1 MAELADPLSSQVVL
15 IGVSEYDFLEPIPAV
30 RNNVNDLRAGLM
42 RPELWG
48 VPAQQV
54 HVADGMS
61 DPAAAIALIRT
72 AADDV
77 GPDGLLIVY
86 YAGHGLLAPHDGS
99 LVLALR
105 GTDPAQPDRSGLP
118 FQSVRRT
125 VERSGTDRCVVV
137 LDCGYADRA
146 GTLTG
151 GLRQSGVLA
160 ATGRDAVALA
170 PSGHHHTSFTGALL
184 QVLAGGIAGLGPTL
198 LVGEIMRAVT
208 VALQAQ
214 GFPRPEWQEFNTGIA
229 LVRNA
234 AYEAPRPEVAAGRW
248 HAGFLADGTTGED
261 RLGVDRDVDTLSD
274 IVMAQEVSPP
284 LAIGLFGDW
293 GIGKSF
299 FMSRM
304 YDRIEALAAMST
316 RARTEGQPTA
326 YCGSVCQVRFN
337 AWHYVDANLWASLTG
352 TIMDRL
358 AEQLDDA
365 AAGRALADLPSAQDQ
380 RQHLEMRRRAA
391 TRQLAEATDDLLRQE
406 PIGLRDVLGAE
417 PVVAEAQSAVSKALS
432 NAGVPPEGLDLRA
445 VTQEARGT
453 FGRFFVLLRRGT
465 WATRLLLAALVLL
478 AVAGPAGAI
487 VAARLHGTLAAVAT
501 AVAPLIIAG
510 LGLSK
515 VIGRAKPALAKAE
528 AVVRT
533 IDEQRQEPIRVRR
546 EALRR
551 QIERYEDEIRTL
563 GVRIDL
569 LEEAGSVRS
578 FAADRSAGDD
588 YRRHEGL
595 VAVVRR
601 DLEELSR
608 RLSGSTDVE
617 RIVLYIDDLD
627 RCPPGRVVDV
637 LQAVNLL
644 LAFPLFVVVV
654 GVDARWLT
662 RSLEQHYREVLGGA
676 AEDGDWSSTPQNYL
690 EKIFQLSVN
699 LPALTDD
706 GYTNLVRDTLLPDVD
721 VDPDVDQPDAP
732 PSPPPAAASADS
744 PDGGPATGTGPTD
757 GAAPPAEGRQF
768 APVLV
773 RGIDLPDPVVAAGFT
788 DADRYLV
795 AVTED
800 GTVTRWDTARLADP
814 GRRRRLWQEPVLA
827 AAIGTDGRVFVV
839 SADRCGLLD
848 AVELSVLA
856 DAAWDGGSAG
866 GRVLAGV
873 RQDPS
878 GRTAAWTVT
887 AAIRVSVE
895 FPVDGSEPS
904 VEMTAGDFGG
914 TVLATRDWRV
924 VQRGTQI
931 AFAPVP
937 ASSPQGAGIAGG
949 GAAVAAAD
957 PAGAVFAVA
966 VPREPGVRLWRVV
979 DGTPRPAALQPGT
992 GTVTALAVSAD
1003 GTLAATADRSLLLW
1017 DLTVDR
1023 SPDRFELPA
1032 PAEVDGAPLTLPAF
1046 SADGRRLVLRTGRQH
1061 LAVYAVAKPDIPPMA
1076 ALTLRL
1082 TAQER
1087 QALIDVGPLITT
1099 PRSAKRL
1106 VNTYRLLR
1114 SGLSAAEAERLCD
1127 HDLRT
1132 VCLMLAMQVGFPA
1145 ETVTFLER
1153 LADEDASVADL
1164 VADLPPALRGRVQR
1178 ITDATD
1184 LDPDPATWRHWT
1196 PTVARF
1202 SFRSRPLMSR

>member
-1 MAELADPLSSQVVL
+1 MAELADPSSSQVVL
-15 IGVSEYDFLEPIPAV
+15 IGVGEYDFLDPIPAV

-54 HVADGMS
+54 HVADGRS

-77 GPDGLLIVY
+77 GPDGLLFVY
-86 YAGHGLLAPHDGS
+86 YAGHGLPGPHDGG

-105 GTDPAQPDRSGLP
+105 GTHPTQPDRSGLP
-118 FQSVRRT
+118 FQSLRRT
-125 VERSGTDRCVVV
+125 IEGSRAERCVVV
-137 LDCGYADRA
+137 LDCGYAERA
-146 GTLTG
+146 GTLARG
-151 GLRQSGVLA
+151 PRQFSILA

-198 LVGEIMRAVT
+198 LIDEIMQAVAA
-208 VALQAQ
+208 ALQAQ
-214 GFPRPEWQEFNTGIA
+214 GLPRPQWQELDPGMA

-234 AYEAPRPEVAAGRW
+234 AYEAPRPEAAPGRW

-261 RLGVDRDVDTLSD
+261 RLGVDRDVETLSD
-274 IVMAQEVSPP
+274 IVMAQEVAPP

-299 FMSRM
+299 FMGRM
-304 YDRIEALAAMST
+304 YDRVEALAAMST

-365 AAGRALADLPSAQDQ
+365 AAGRALADLPSAQEQ
-380 RQHLEMRRRAA
+380 RHHLELRRRAA
-391 TRQLAEATDDLLRQE
+391 ARQLAEATEDLLRQE

-465 WATRLLLAALVLL
+465 WATRSLLVSLVLL

-487 VAARLHGTLAAVAT
+487 VLARLQETLAAAAT
-501 AVAPLIIAG
+501 AVAPLVIAG

-515 VIGRAKPALAKAE
+515 VIGRAKPALDKAE

-533 IDEQRQEPIRVRR
+533 LDEQRQEPIRVRR
-546 EALRR
+546 ETLRR

-569 LEEAGSVRS
+569 LEQAGSVRS
-578 FAADRSAGDD
+578 FAAGRSAGDD

-662 RSLEQHYREVLGGA
+662 RSLEQHYQEVIGGA
-676 AEDGDWSSTPQNYL
+676 TEHDPQNYL
-690 EKIFQLSVN
+690 EKIFQLSIN

-706 GYTNLVRDTLLPDVD
+706 GYTNLVRDTLLPDVE
-721 VDPDVDQPDAP
+721 VDADLEHADAP
-732 PSPPPAAASADS
+732 PPLSPAPAS
-744 PDGGPATGTGPTD
+744 PDSGPATGAGPAD
-757 GAAPPAEGRQF
+757 GAAAPTDGRQF

-773 RGIDLPDPVVAAGFT
+773 RGVELPDPVVVAGFT
-788 DADRYLV
+788 DGDRFLV
-795 AVTED
+795 AVMQD
-800 GTVTRWDTARLADP
+800 GTVARWDTARPADP
-814 GRRRRLWQEPVLA
+814 GRRWRLWQEPVVA
-827 AAIGTDGRVFVV
+827 AAVTGDGRVFVV
-839 SADRCGLLD
+839 SAGRCGLLD

-856 DAAWDGGSAG
+856 EAAWDGAG
-866 GRVLAGV
+866 ADGWVLAGV
-873 RQDPS
+873 GPDPS
-878 GRTAAWTVT
+878 GRTAAWIVT
-887 AAIRVSVE
+887 ARAWVAVE

-904 VEMTAGDFGG
+904 VDTTAGDLGG
-914 TVLATRDWRV
+914 TVLATRQFRV
-924 VQRGTQI
+924 VQRGSRV
-931 AFAPVP
+931 AFVPLPEP
-937 ASSPQGAGIAGG
+937 ASSDTVPPPRRT
-949 GAAVAAAD
+949 AVAAAD
-957 PAGAVFAVA
+957 PAGAVVAVA
-966 VPREPGVRLWRVV
+966 VPHEPGVRLWRVV

-992 GTVTALAVSAD
+992 GTVAALAVSAD
-1003 GTLAATADRSLLLW
+1003 GTLAATADRTLLLW

-1023 SPDRFELPA
+1023 APDRFQLPA
-1032 PAEVDGAPLTLPAF
+1032 PAEPHDGPLSLPAF
-1046 SADGRRLVLRTGRQH
+1046 SADGRRLVLRTGLRH

-1076 ALTLRL
+1076 VLTLRL

-1114 SGLSAAEAERLCD
+1114 SGLTAAEAERLCD

-1145 ETVTFLER
+1145 ETVAFLER
-1153 LADEDASVADL
+1153 LADDDASVPDL
-1164 VADLPPALRGRVQR
+1164 LAGLPPALRDRVRR
-1178 ITDATD
+1178 ITDTTE
-1184 LDPDPATWRHWT
+1184 LDPDPATWRHWI